1 MKKFSKLVCSC
12 FVASVF
18 IMIALGCASQK
29 TFTYDICLTSV
40 EAPADAKEQFG
51 ETKVISFTDQ
61 ASSLTKYSYEDDF
74 IAITWY
80 VNSEQFNFTLK
91 NKTQHTIKI
100 NWDDISY
107 VNYNGYTQR
116 MMHAGVKYI
125 DRNASQPSTMI
136 PKGATISD
144 LLQPTDNVYWIDA
157 TRYNS
162 GRWAATPLIPNTYN
176 NEVTPA
182 SVASQYIGKTMTILM
197 PIYIENVQNDY
208 MFNFCINA
216 YKVPKKKR

>member
-1 MKKFSKLVCSC
+1 MKKFTKVVCSC
-12 FVASVF
+12 FVVSMF

-29 TFTYDICLTSV
+29 TISYDVCLSTV

-51 ETKVISFTDQ
+51 ETKVVSFTDQ
-61 ASSLTKYSYEDDF
+61 ESSLTKYSYEDDF

-80 VNSEQFNFTLK
+80 VDSKQFNFTMK

-107 VNYNGYTQR
+107 VDYNGQTGR
-116 MMHAGVKYI
+116 VMHAGVKYT
-125 DRNASQPSTMI
+125 DKNASQPSSMI

-144 LLQPTDNVYWIDA
+144 ILLPTENVYFA
-157 TRYNS
+157 S
-162 GRWAATPLIPNTYN
+162 GQYGGWREKALIPNTYSN
-176 NEVTPA
+176 NVTPA
-182 SVASQYIGKTMTILM
+182 TIAAKYVGKTMTILM

-208 MFNFCINA
+208 IFNFNINA
-216 YKVPKKKR
+216 YKVPKK